1 MAKKLSKIASGI
13 PGFDEISH
21 GGIPKGRT
29 TLVSGTSGSGKTA
42 LAAQFI
48 YEGIVKFGE
57 NGVFV
62 TFEENPQDIIRN
74 MESFG
79 WNINK
84 LVKENKWAF
93 VDVSPD
99 DSSSVEVG
107 QYDLGAFIARIAHAV
122 KKVKAKR
129 VVIDSVAVLFTSYQ
143 DHGVIRQE
151 LHKLAA
157 NLKKSNVT
165 SIMTAERL
173 VEDGVVSCYGIE
185 EFVSDNVML
194 LHNRPNNRGERERA
208 IEILKFRGSS
218 HDSVETPFLIGN
230 QGVTFYPRPKP
241 MLSGK
246 GFTQKTS
253 TGIKGLDKMLY
264 GGVYRNST
272 TLITGT
278 SGTGKTV
285 GTLHFIMEGAKRKEQ
300 GLLVEFEESSDQ
312 LYRNAASFGWDLEK
326 YVKSGV
332 VKLLCL
338 YPENLSIQQYYPLI
352 RDLVLTNKTKRFA
365 IDSLSA
371 VKRIT
376 NEQRFL
382 EFVIGLNAFL
392 KMHEVTSVLTNTTSE
407 LLGVAEIAE
416 THLSTAADNI
426 IILKHVELAGH
437 MHRLVSTLKQRG
449 AARGKEL
456 MEFEICPEEGIRILE
471 SFKGV
476 ENLLSG
482 SARIIALR
490 SGLEEAK
497 RDFIAE
503 AAAGKI

>member
-42 LAAQFI
+42 LSAQFL
-48 YEGIVKFGE
+48 YEGIVNFGE

-62 TFEENPQDIIRN
+62 TFEESPQDIIRN
-74 MESFG
+74 TESFG
-79 WNINK
+79 WNIGK

-99 DSSSVEVG
+99 DSSSVKVG

-129 VVIDSVAVLFTSYQ
+129 VVIDSVAALFTSYQ
-143 DHGVIRQE
+143 DHGVIRRE
-151 LHKLAA
+151 LHKLAGI
-157 NLKKSNVT
+157 LKRYNVT
-165 SIMTAERL
+165 CIMTSEKQD
-173 VEDGVVSCYGIE
+173 EDGVISCYGIE
-185 EFVSDNVML
+185 EFVSDNVIL
-194 LHNRPNNRGERERA
+194 LHNHLNNWGERERT

-218 HDSVETPFLIGN
+218 HDSVETSFLIGN
-230 QGVTFYPRPKP
+230 QGVVLYPRPKP

-246 GFTQKTS
+246 GFTQKIS

-264 GGVYRNST
+264 GGVYKNST
-272 TLITGT
+272 TLITGA

-285 GTLHFIMEGAKRKEQ
+285 GTLHFIMEGAKHKEKT
-300 GLLVEFEESSDQ
+300 LLIEFEESSDQ

-338 YPENLSIQQYYPLI
+338 YPENLSAQQYYPLI
-352 RDLVLTNKTKRFA
+352 RNLVLDNKIKRFA

-407 LLGVAEIAE
+407 ILGVAEIAE

-426 IILKHVELAGH
+426 IILKHVELAGQ
-437 MHRLVSTLKQRG
+437 MHRLVSVLKQRG
-449 AARGKEL
+449 SARGKEL
-456 MEFEICPEEGIRILE
+456 MEFEICSKEGIRILMP
-471 SFKGV
+471 FKGA

-482 SARIIALR
+482 SARMIASRL
-490 SGLEEAK
+490 GLEEAK

-503 AAAGKI
+503 AVAGKI